1 VGAQLRPVGDGAAAE
16 SGTTRPDRRRNV
28 LLHGAVI
35 TGVAFGVST
44 VLGLVRDLL
53 LAAFFGVNGSTD
65 AFLVAWTLPEN
76 AVPLLIDNAMALL
89 MVPVF
94 TRMLRER
101 AAAGTG
107 PGDPRDPVGQLVAA
121 TLPWLAG
128 ILVALSLLVVVGA
141 PWLVAGLFPGL
152 ADPPLAVSAVRT
164 IAASLVF
171 IGIAG
176 YFAAALRAQLVYGPP
191 ALINIAM
198 NVGIIGLVLLAHREW
213 GVLAAVL
220 GATVGAALM
229 LLVQLPAFRRHIGLP
244 KRPRLSADLRL
255 GAFLPIV
262 SFIAIGQSQVFVE
275 RSVAAHLV
283 AGTITR
289 LNYVQKIGQEFT
301 AAALILAVVTYPR
314 VSRAIAD
321 GDLTAARRRS
331 AQDVQIIG
339 ALVLAATAYLM
350 AFAPEVVALLFQRGA
365 FTASD
370 TAATAPLLRIYVWGL
385 LSQAVLAL
393 VSRSVFSD
401 RATYRP
407 ALIIF
412 LGVLTTALVAN
423 LGAPIWGG
431 SAIAAAN
438 VIGMT
443 QSAVLMVC
451 VCSGVTMPA
460 RTVGLVLVRQV
471 PATAAA
477 GLFAWW
483 AEPRMRGWPTAVA
496 VIVGGIAVLAVY
508 AGVAAVSGG
517 LSGLGRSGPSPRS
530 EFGRRRA
537 GRGPWVLMYHSVT
550 GQGADP
556 YNIRVGP
563 DRFTRQMRWLT
574 ARGLRG
580 MGVTAALEA
589 RARGERDVVALTFD
603 DGYADFA
610 TEAVPILRRFGFTAT
625 VYVLAD
631 RLGGDNGW
639 DTEGPRKA
647 LMTPEQVRQV
657 AEAGMEIGSHGLRH
671 VSLPE
676 QDPTRLHRELHESRA
691 VLAELTGRP
700 IQGLAYPYGHYGDRE
715 TGAARD
721 AGYEHACGVGLGAPA
736 SVFTLSRTHVGQRD
750 TAPRLWARK
759 LQHDWLQR

>member
-1 VGAQLRPVGDGAAAE
+1 MRAQVRPVGTGATAE
-16 SGTTRPDRRRNV
+16 SGTTRPARRRNV
-28 LLHGAVI
+28 LLHGTVI

-53 LAAFFGVNGSTD
+53 LAAFFGVNGTTD

-89 MVPVF
+89 MIPVF
-94 TRMLRER
+94 TRALRER
-101 AAAGTG
+101 AEAGTG
-107 PGDPRDPVGQLVAA
+107 SGDPRDPVGQLVAA
-121 TLPWLAG
+121 TLPWLVG
-128 ILVALSLLVVVGA
+128 ILVALSVLVMVTA

-152 ADPPLAVSAVRT
+152 ADAPLAVSAVRT

-198 NVGIIGLVLLAHREW
+198 NVGIIGLVLMAHRRW

-220 GATVGAALM
+220 GATAGAALM
-229 LLVQLPAFRRHIGLP
+229 PLVQLPAFRRHIGLP

-255 GAFLPIV
+255 GTFLPIV
-262 SFIAIGQSQVFVE
+262 SLIAIGQSQVFVE
-275 RSVAAHLV
+275 RSVAAQLV

-289 LNYVQKIGQEFT
+289 LSYVQKIGQEFT
-301 AAALILAVVTYPR
+301 AAALILAVVTFPR

-321 GDLTAARRRS
+321 GDVTDARRRA

-339 ALVLAATAYLM
+339 ALMLAATVYLM

-365 FTASD
+365 FTAAD
-370 TAATAPLLRIYVWGL
+370 TTATAPLLRIYVWGL
-385 LSQAVLAL
+385 LSQAVLAI

-431 SAIAAAN
+431 SAIAAGN

-451 VCSGVTMPA
+451 WCSGVTMPA
-460 RTVGLVLVRQV
+460 RTVGLVLARQV

-483 AEPRMRGWPTAVA
+483 AEPRLRAWPTAVA
-496 VIVGGIAVLAVY
+496 VIVGGIAVLGVY
-508 AGVAAVSGG
+508 AGVAALSGG
-517 LSGLGRSGPSPRS
+517 LSGLGRSGPSTRS
-530 EFGRRRA
+530 EPGRRPA
-537 GRGPWVLMYHSVT
+537 GRAPWVLMYHSVT
-550 GQGADP
+550 DQGSDP
-556 YNIRVGP
+556 YNVTVGP

-580 MGVTAALEA
+580 MGVTAALGA
-589 RARGERDVVALTFD
+589 LARGERDVVALTFD

-639 DTEGPRKA
+639 DTRGPRKA
-647 LMTPEQVRQV
+647 LMTAEQVRQV

-671 VSLPE
+671 VSLPDE
-676 QDPTRLHRELHESRA
+676 DPARLHQELHGSRA
-691 VLAELTGRP
+691 VLGELTGRP
-700 IQGLAYPYGHYGDRE
+700 IRGLAYPYGHHGDRE
-715 TGAARD
+715 TEAARD
-721 AGYEHACGVGLGAPA
+721 AGYEHACGVGPGTPA
-736 SVFTLSRTHVGQRD
+736 SVFTLSRTHIGRRD

-759 LQHDWLQR
+759 LQHDWLGR